1 MKATKD
7 PTVDNKIKFK
17 KEKKKAKSTVWLKRR
32 KIKKS
37 SENVGSKSLK
47 KTKTQEGKL
56 ENVTQCTGGKIW
68 LLLELTFFPF
78 SFLLIWERKKNW
90 WVWVKI
96 FESFLFFFLSL
107 FFSSKFSILP
117 KTLKNKHTLRLH
129 QLSASGFRDT
139 ILIDVHVL

>member
-1 MKATKD
+1 MEKKNRTLEKKKRWSKKEVKATKD

-68 LLLELTFFPF
+68 LLLELMFFPF
-78 SFLLIWERKKNW
+78 SFLLILEK
-90 WVWVKI
+90 KI
-96 FESFLFFFLSL
+96 FGEY
-107 FFSSKFSILP
+107 
-117 KTLKNKHTLRLH
+117 R
-129 QLSASGFRDT
+129 
-139 ILIDVHVL
+139 